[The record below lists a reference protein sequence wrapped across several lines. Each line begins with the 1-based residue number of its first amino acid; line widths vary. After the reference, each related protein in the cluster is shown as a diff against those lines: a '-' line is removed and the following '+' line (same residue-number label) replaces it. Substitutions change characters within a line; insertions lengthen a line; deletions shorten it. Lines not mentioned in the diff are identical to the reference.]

1 MKQENLEYGKFYHIY
16 NKGVGSLNIFRTN
29 DNYLHF
35 LNLYDAYINPVA
47 NTFAWC
53 LMPNHFHFLVR
64 IKDEDEIGY
73 LNPDNK
79 TAKDAD
85 KKWQTFFPD
94 KNYEEHKITDLK
106 KPVPYRLFGHL
117 FDAYAKAYNKSCKRN
132 GNLFEKS
139 FNRKLVDNER
149 YMKELVRY
157 INNNPVKHG
166 FVEHTIEYPW
176 TSYLSVLSD
185 KVTKLEREQVLL
197 WFDDKENFKY
207 CHKSTDDY
215 TGIDDFIID

>member
-1 MKQENLEYGKFYHIY
+1 MKQEFLEYGRFYHIY
-16 NKGVGSLNIFRTN
+16 NKGINSENIFREK

-35 LNLYDAYINPVA
+35 LKLYDAYINPVA

-64 IKDEDEIGY
+64 IKDENEIGY
-73 LNPDNK
+73 LNPENRK
-79 TAKDAD
+79 AKDAD

-94 KNYEEHKITDLK
+94 ENYTKHKISDLK
-106 KPVPYRLFGHL
+106 KPVPFRLFGHL
-117 FDAYAKAYNKSCKRN
+117 FDAYAKAFNKRYNRD
-132 GNLFEKS
+132 GNLFIKT
-139 FNRKLVDNER
+139 FKRKLVDNES

-176 TSYLSVLSD
+176 TSYLSVLST
-185 KVTKLEREQVLL
+185 KVTKLERKQVLS
-197 WFDDKENFKY
+197 WFDSKENFAY
-207 CHKSTDDY
+207 CHKNTDNYVD
-215 TGIDDFIID
+215 IDDFIID